1 MTPAKVN
8 FKIYQGS
15 TFAETFRWESALVTY
30 LPITAITK
38 TAPVVV
44 TCTGTLPPVGW
55 RAKITGVV
63 GMKEINSDEYRLV
76 TSTSGNTV
84 TFNSINASGY
94 NTYTSG
100 GILEYNTP
108 LDLAGYTGRLQIRPQ
123 TSSNTVI
130 LELTTQNGG
139 IIIDNTLKTIGVN
152 ITATQTQAL
161 NFTSAVYSMELV
173 KGTEVITFI
182 NGSVSLVTEVTR

>member
-15 TFAETFRWESALVTY
+15 TFAEVFRWESALVTY

-63 GMKEINSDEYRLV
+63 GMKEINSDEYLTV
-76 TSTSGNTV
+76 TGTSGNTI
-84 TFNSINASGY
+84 TFNSVNASNY

-100 GILEYNTP
+100 GIVEYNTP
-108 LDLAGYTGRLQIRPQ
+108 MDLTGYVGRLQIRPQ
-123 TSSNTVI
+123 TNSSTVL
-130 LELTTQNGG
+130 LELTSQNGG
-139 IIIDNTLKTIGVN
+139 IEINNSLKTITVL
-152 ITATQTQAL
+152 ISASQSQAL
-161 NFTSAVYSMELV
+161 NFTNAVYSLELV
-173 KGTEVITFI
+173 NNAEVITFSLG
-182 NGSVSLVTEVTR
+182 NVSLVTEVTR

>member
-15 TFAETFRWESALVTY
+15 TFAEVFRWESALVTY

-123 TSSNTVI
+123 TSSSTVI

>member
-15 TFAETFRWESALVTY
+15 TFTETFRWEGALITY

-38 TAPVVV
+38 TAPAVV

-76 TSTSGNTV
+76 TNTSGNTV

-94 NTYTSG
+94 NAYTSG

-108 LDLAGYTGRLQIRPQ
+108 IDLAGYTARLQIRPQ
-123 TSSNTVI
+123 TASSTVI

-139 IIIDNTLKTIGVN
+139 ISIDNNLKIISVA

-161 NFTSAVYSMELV
+161 NFTNAVYSMELV
-173 KGTEVITFI
+173 KDTNVITFTT
-182 NGSVSLVTEVTR
+182 GSVSLVTEVTR